1 MDEVNYET
9 RAKALEAE
17 NAALRTALTMMHR
30 RAQRNEGA
38 AARLDRVRSGYERD
52 LRTMVS
58 NVTYWRNEGQRLRRD
73 IRELTTRLS
82 KIPSW
87 IASWFS

>member
-1 MDEVNYET
+1 MDETTHET

-17 NAALRTALTMMHR
+17 NAALRTALSMMHR

-38 AARLDRVRSGYERD
+38 AARLERVRAGYAAD
-52 LRTMVS
+52 LRTMVQ

-73 IRELTTRLS
+73 IRVLTTRLA

-87 IASWFS
+87 ITSWFS

>member
-38 AARLDRVRSGYERD
+38 AARLDRVRSGYAAD
-52 LRTMVS
+52 LRGMVQ
-58 NVTYWRNEGQRLRRD
+58 NVAYWRNEGQRLRK
-73 IRELTTRLS
+73 RLYEAE
-82 KIPSW
+82 KAIAQIPGW
-87 IASWFS
+87 LRSWFS